1 MKFHFDRKFIIVAVV
16 LIGVI
21 ASVYFFKMF
30 KGMMTQKFISA
41 AMPVQTVV
49 TGEKV
54 TEVFW
59 EPQIPTV
66 GTASAKQSVDIA
78 PEVSGR
84 VTEILFTSGQKVKE
98 GELLIQLNPDVLI
111 AELESA
117 KAKAAFMAIT
127 YERQLELYKRNA
139 GQKQSVDSAL
149 ADMDEA
155 KANVDKIQA
164 QLDQLAIK
172 APFSGVLGLRYVN
185 VGQYVSPGTGLVN
198 LQSTNPMEINFTI
211 PEVLLNMIKTGLKIS
226 VTSLAYPDEP
236 FEGEIFAVNS
246 QIEATSRGLAIRANV
261 DNEKGYLLP
270 DMFVEVIV
278 HLEGGKKTI
287 SIPQIAM
294 NYSQV
299 GDFVYLVE
307 DGKAVKHYVEPGERR
322 GDHVAVESGLKSGD
336 TIVTTGQLKLHDGSP
351 IKLEA
356 APIDKKIKTE
366 NNKL

>member
-1 MKFHFDRKFIIVAVV
+1 MKFHFDRKFIIVAAV

-21 ASVYFFKMF
+21 ACVYSFKTF
-30 KGMMTQKFISA
+30 KAVMTQKFIAA
-41 AMPVQTVV
+41 AMPVETIV

-54 TEVFW
+54 SEVFW

-84 VTEILFTSGQKVKE
+84 VTKILFASGQKVKE

-111 AELESA
+111 AQLDSA
-117 KAKAAFMAIT
+117 KAKYDFTAVT
-127 YERQLELYKRNA
+127 YDRQLELYKRNA
-139 GQKQSVDSAL
+139 GQKQSVDSAQ

-155 KANVDKIQA
+155 KANVEKIQA

-172 APFSGVLGLRYVN
+172 APFAGVLGLRYVN
-185 VGQYVSPGTGLVN
+185 VGQYVSPGTVLVN
-198 LQSTNPMEINFTI
+198 LQSTNPMEVNFTI
-211 PEVLLNMIKTGLKIS
+211 PEVLLNNIKTGLKVS
-226 VTSLAYPDEP
+226 VSALAYPGEP

-246 QIEATSRGLAIRANV
+246 QVEATSRGLAIRASV

-270 DMFVEVIV
+270 DMFVEVTV
-278 HLEGGKKTI
+278 HLEGGKKI
-287 SIPQIAM
+287 IAVPQIAM

-307 DGKAVKHYVEPGERR
+307 SGKAVKHYVVSGERR
-322 GDHVAVESGLKSGD
+322 GGSVAIESGLKVGD

-351 IKLEA
+351 IKLETPPA
-356 APIDKKIKTE
+356 DAKNNTE
-366 NNKL
+366 KNDA